1 MRELPRNRDARM
13 DIRSPVS
20 LRTLVVAV
28 AVAVLGAGC
37 ATRMEPPAPTVVLP
51 TEPAAKAPAPVPEQT
66 PPRPPVIAKP
76 APPVAKPSP
85 PPAGPA
91 PAPAPVPV
99 PPVIVAP
106 PPVPVISVAEGRAR
120 VNRLLPAS
128 VADRN
133 GWAADIYTAFAT
145 LQIAPTPENIC
156 AVVAI
161 TEQESTFRADP
172 QVPGL
177 AKIAWKEIDRQSD
190 KVGVPKLVVLGALAL
205 PSSNGKSYSKRIDAV
220 KTERELSEIFEDFIG
235 MVPLGKTFF
244 ADRNPVRTGG
254 PMQVSIAYAESHAA
268 LKPYPYTPQ
277 TTIRHEVLKRRGG
290 VYFGIAHLLD
300 YPANYDTPLYRFA
313 DFNAGHYASRNAAF
327 QRAVTQATAVALVP
341 DGDLLRYDQGVPVK
355 EPSATE
361 RALRTLAPR
370 LRMNV
375 GDIRRDLELARSADF
390 ERTALYQ
397 RLYALADGA
406 AGRALP
412 RAVLPQIEL
421 KSPKI
426 TRKLTTEWFANR
438 VDGRYRDCLGR
449 AGA

>member
-1 MRELPRNRDARM
+1 MRELPRNRDPGM
-13 DIRSPVS
+13 TIRSTVS
-20 LRTLVVAV
+20 HRRLRWAAAVTLLV
-28 AVAVLGAGC
+28 AGC
-37 ATRMEPPAPTVVLP
+37 ATRMEQPAPTVALP
-51 TEPAAKAPAPVPEQT
+51 SEPAVKAPAPVTEPA
-66 PPRPPVIAKP
+66 PVAPRPPVTTKP
-76 APPVAKPSP
+76 APPVVKPSSP
-85 PPAGPA
+85 SPSPSPA
-91 PAPAPVPV
+91 PV

-106 PPVPVISVAEGRAR
+106 PPVPAISVAEGRAR
-120 VNRLLPAS
+120 VNRLLPAN

-145 LQIAPTPENIC
+145 LQIPPTPENIC

-268 LKPYPYTPQ
+268 LKPYPYPPQ
-277 TTIRHEVLKRRGG
+277 TTIRHEVFKRRGG
-290 VYFGIAHLLD
+290 MYFGIAHLLD
-300 YPANYDTPLYRFA
+300 YPAAYESPLYRFA

-327 QRAVTQATAVALVP
+327 QRAVTQATGVTLVP
-341 DGDLLRYDQGVPVK
+341 DGDLLRYEQGLPAK

-375 GDIRRDLELARSADF
+375 GDIRRDLETARSAEF
-390 ERTALYQ
+390 ERTVLYQ
-397 RLYALADGA
+397 RLHALAEAA
-406 AGRALP
+406 AGRTLP

-426 TRKLTTEWFANR
+426 TRRLTTEWFANR
-438 VDGRYRDCLGR
+438 VDGRYRQCMGR